1 MQYYVQKCDGRN
13 SLIWII
19 IAYGYVLL
27 TQLASIFLAFRTR
40 KVKVKVLNDSKYIAL
55 IIYITSVIVTVMI
68 IGAVTLDNYI
78 NADAAVFSGLIL
90 TFTTVVLTLVFVP
103 KVCVRQWTHSQAPT
117 LWNVNIKACRC
128 REPGFFS
135 YEKRQ

>member
-1 MQYYVQKCDGRN
+1 MVQYYVQKCDGRN

-19 IAYGYVLL
+19 IAYGYILL

-103 KVCVRQWTHSQAPT
+103 KVCVRQ
-117 LWNVNIKACRC
+117 
-128 REPGFFS
+128 
-135 YEKRQ
+135 

>member
-1 MQYYVQKCDGRN
+1 MQKCDGRN

-117 LWNVNIKACRC
+117 LWNVNIEACRC
-128 REPGFFS
+128 GEPGIFLV
-135 YEKRQ
+135 

>member
-128 REPGFFS
+128 GEPGIFLV
-135 YEKRQ
+135 